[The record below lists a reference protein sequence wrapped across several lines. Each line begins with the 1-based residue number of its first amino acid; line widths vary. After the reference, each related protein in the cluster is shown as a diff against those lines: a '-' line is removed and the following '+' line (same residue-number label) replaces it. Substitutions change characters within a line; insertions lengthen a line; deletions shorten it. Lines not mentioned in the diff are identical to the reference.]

1 MGILVGLGVLL
12 AYLLGAPAQLAVLAV
27 IGGGC
32 WLIVSAF
39 RKHGVAGGLGK
50 GGRSAFGWVLSSAAK
65 ILKDVFIAGPLA
77 LASEE
82 QKRWTRVIVTTAVLW
97 TGSYLAV
104 HLFGWA
110 PRLIVV
116 VIVLNLLWALSVYR
130 AAMASPR
137 NSITAARRRKAEK
150 DFRDRID
157 QLPARVQQLQ
167 HQAVGG
173 ARAALGRGMPL
184 ERLAAIRSK
193 YPDDKDVQ
201 RWMKEETAA
210 MEWNQPGAAFEPVI
224 PGVGKASRWTVGR
237 GRRFGGRFRDGWR
250 NKPRQDEE
258 GDGS

>member
-1 MGILVGLGVLL
+1 MGILLGLGAVWVLV
-12 AYLLGAPAQLAVLAV
+12 YLLGAPAQLATLAV
-27 IGGGC
+27 IVGAIA
-32 WLIVSAF
+32 LIGSAF
-39 RKHGVAGGLGK
+39 RKHGLAGGLGR
-50 GGRSAFGWVLSSAAK
+50 GGSSVFRWVLKQAAGV
-65 ILKDVFIAGPLA
+65 LKGVIAGPLA
-77 LASEE
+77 LLDEE
-82 QKRWTRVIVTTAVLW
+82 GKRWVRIVVTTVLLW
-97 TGSYLAV
+97 GASWVAL
-104 HLFGWA
+104 HLLGWA
-110 PRLIVV
+110 PRVLVV
-116 VIVLNLLWALSVYR
+116 LLLLNLLWARSVYR
-130 AAMASPR
+130 AATASLR
-137 NSITAARRRKAEK
+137 NSAAAAKRRKAEK

-258 GDGS
+258 GSS